1 MNYVSVGAPGIGAV
15 NRTITPLALAEKGC
29 AVSEGVVMAD
39 LVHVAGRHRPQPQS
53 FVDDAA

>member
-1 MNYVSVGAPGIGAV
+1 M